1 VLVSLP
7 YDLNVS
13 AIYFAGSKRPINV
26 TSNQDPFGIASSSA
40 SNGRWLNAAG
50 DVVPRNSE
58 RTLKNDYKLDLR
70 LSKTLRVAR
79 VRLEGIVD
87 AFNVLNTGNISSYG
101 SVVGSAAYLTPNQS
115 AQAFYQP
122 RQIQFGFRVSY

>member
-1 VLVSLP
+1 V
-7 YDLNVS
+7 
-13 AIYFAGSKRPINV
+13 A
-26 TSNQDPFGIASSSA
+26 
-40 SNGRWLNAAG
+40 
-50 DVVPRNSE
+50 RNSE

-70 LSKTLRVAR
+70 LSKTVRFAR

-87 AFNVLNTGNISSYG
+87 AFNVLNTANISSYG

-115 AQAFYQP
+115 GLAFYQP